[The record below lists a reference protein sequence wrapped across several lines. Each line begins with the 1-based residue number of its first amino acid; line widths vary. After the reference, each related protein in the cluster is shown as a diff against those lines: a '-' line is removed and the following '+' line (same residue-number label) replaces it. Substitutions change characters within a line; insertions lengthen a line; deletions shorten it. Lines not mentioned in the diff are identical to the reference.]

1 MTVNR
6 KFGFVLGAILLVF
19 TFRVVGQ
26 FVQWIR
32 PVSFLPN
39 FSEWQSGVIPYGV
52 LLSFQIVIVIVL
64 TYIVVL
70 LVRNR
75 HQPQRRRG
83 IILISIGACYC
94 CVMLFRLIAS
104 LTFAEEGSWLD
115 KTLPSFFHV
124 VLSCFLLLYGCF
136 NLWYHSAGE

>member
-19 TFRVVGQ
+19 TFRVGGQ

-52 LLSFQIVIVIVL
+52 LLSFQTVSYTHL
-64 TYIVVL
+64 
-70 LVRNR
+70 
-75 HQPQRRRG
+75 
-83 IILISIGACYC
+83 
-94 CVMLFRLIAS
+94 
-104 LTFAEEGSWLD
+104 
-115 KTLPSFFHV
+115 TLPTSDLV
-124 VLSCFLLLYGCF
+124 
-136 NLWYHSAGE
+136 